1 MSVDLRFN
9 RHLKASP
16 SFGGQIAGAGGTP
29 RLSPGPGRVKI
40 AHSRRPIARRYRL
53 VSHGGTPVVS
63 LNDQRV
69 CGTVRRGLEF
79 GKPQITKSEL
89 CRHENKI

>member
-40 AHSRRPIARRYRL
+40 AHSRRPVARRMAVPL
-53 VSHGGTPVVS
+53 VSFNVSVV
-63 LNDQRV
+63 R
-69 CGTVRRGLEF
+69 
-79 GKPQITKSEL
+79 
-89 CRHENKI
+89 

>member
-1 MSVDLRFN
+1 MPAARRASAPVD
-9 RHLKASP
+9 
-16 SFGGQIAGAGGTP
+16 
-29 RLSPGPGRVKI
+29 PGRVKI

-79 GKPQITKSEL
+79 GKTQIT
-89 CRHENKI
+89 CH